1 MKKILLLLIT
11 IFTFTILSFAQ
22 KSSITVQTGYSY
34 STGLFGVEYQF
45 GKIGI
50 AAGWIPLRMPE
61 SREFVSSFSAA
72 ITAYNCDWNES
83 GWYASGA
90 FASTAY
96 RSEIDVNGVWVEDVV
111 SPMMILGLG
120 YKQYLGSGLSL
131 KGGVGYGWCK
141 YAAFPRLEVTARWS
155 FGL

>member
-1 MKKILLLLIT
+1 MKKILLLLVA

-34 STGLFGVEYQF
+34 STGLLGVEYQL

-61 SREFVSSFSAA
+61 SHEFISSFSAA

-83 GWYASGA
+83 GWYASAA
-90 FASTAY
+90 FASKAY
-96 RSEIDVNGVWVEDVV
+96 RSEEIV
-111 SPMMILGLG
+111 SPMTILSLG
-120 YKQYLGSGLSL
+120 YKQHMGSGLSI
-131 KGGVGYGWCK
+131 KGGVGYGWCQ
-141 YAAFPRLEVTARWS
+141 YGAYPSLEATARWS